1 MPPTPTGTR
10 SATATS
16 CSAWPPIT
24 GAVTRSCSPTPR
36 STPTPGSRG
45 WAARWSAARWTTSGR
60 AAAAWWPSARSSAAG
75 SSGTPTTPT
84 CSPPPSEPKLPPA
97 QKWPH
102 LRRRG
107 RSEHRRA
114 VHLAERVGDELD
126 PRAVGV
132 AEVHRDAA
140 VHLVRHAGLGEPLHE
155 LVPAVGVDADRH
167 VVEAA
172 QHLGVRA
179 DVQAGEVEEREQVP
193 VADVEEEVRRT
204 RVVAVLDQLGQREA
218 EHVLVEAHGPLHV
231 AADQRRVV
239 QAAGRGGR
247 AFPGG
252 AQVRVADAG
261 RLGLDRVEVAPA
273 GGGGHVGILPPRP
286 VLAEHAGRW
295 HPCPRSGA
303 AHNPGACDLMV
314 RMSGWLSC
322 ASWWPA
328 GSASTR

>member
-97 QKWPH
+97 QKWPF
-102 LRRRG
+102 LRGRG
-107 RSEHRRA
+107 RSEHLRA

-126 PRAVGV
+126 PRAVGI

-155 LVPAVGVDADRH
+155 LAPAVGIDADRH
-167 VVEAA
+167 VVQAA

-193 VADVEEEVRRT
+193 VPDVEEEVRRA
-204 RVVAVLDQLGQREA
+204 RVVAVLDQLGEREA
-218 EHVLVEAHGPLHV
+218 QHVLVEADGALHV

-239 QAAGRGGR
+239 QAASRGGR
-247 AFPGG
+247 ALPGG
-252 AQVRVADAG
+252 MQVRVADAG
-261 RLGLDRVEVAPA
+261 PLGLDRVEVAPA
-273 GGGGHVGILPPRP
+273 GGGGHVGILSSGP
-286 VLAEHAGRW
+286 VLAEHGGRW
-295 HPCPRSGA
+295 YRCLQGEVAHDPA
-303 AHNPGACDLMV
+303 ACGPIV
-314 RMSGWLSC
+314 R
-322 ASWWPA
+322 
-328 GSASTR
+328 